1 MQRYFA
7 KDQIDDKFILEDSD
21 YHHIKNVMRMKINE
35 EVEVVYNNELYIGK
49 IENLNPVT
57 ILNQKKLNRKK
68 ENKPEITLYIP
79 LVKEQKMDYIL
90 QKATELG
97 VDNIVPIE
105 VERSIIKLTEDKYLK
120 KRQRWQKI
128 CKEASEQSKRITIPN
143 IGFLQSLDN
152 LKSEK
157 GVKLVCSTQEKT
169 KNLKNIVKSN
179 KYCDKISVVI
189 GPEGGLSLEEEKTL
203 QNYGFIP
210 VTLGSRIMRVETV
223 PLFILSA
230 INYEYME

>member
-7 KDQIDDKFILEDSD
+7 KKEENNNFILEDND

-49 IENLNPVT
+49 IENLNPVI

-128 CKEASEQSKRITIPN
+128 CKEAGEQSKRITIPN
-143 IGFLQSLDN
+143 IGLLQSLDN